1 MRGWAIFT
9 AVTVAALTTASPL
22 GASPSRSQKVD
33 GSIVLETPHPIY
45 SDGCLG
51 FGAQYQ
57 VSTLEQPALSGYVG
71 YQFDVEQRTWGED
84 FKLVA
89 GDAGADFDIAF
100 FRFVHPGF
108 VTEEY
113 VFYATRARAEKG
125 VVPPGATMALVCLYD
140 GSVEAFRYR
149 AGP

>member
-1 MRGWAIFT
+1 MRGRAILS
-9 AVTVAALTTASPL
+9 AVTVAALATASPL

-33 GSIVLETPHPIY
+33 GSIKVATPHPMY
-45 SDGCLG
+45 GDGCLG
-51 FGAQYQ
+51 LGAQYQ
-57 VSTLEQPALSGYVG
+57 LATLEQPALSGYVG
-71 YQFDVEQRTWGED
+71 YQFEVERGTWGED

-89 GDAGADFDIAF
+89 GEAGADFDLAF

-113 VFYATRARAEKG
+113 VFYATRSRAEKG
-125 VVPPGATMALVCLYD
+125 VVPPGATKALVCLYD
-140 GSVEAFRYR
+140 GSDAPFRYR